1 MAADTIRLKLCTSQQ
16 RSNTIDRDE
25 ILARQRQL
33 MIDEHLKARGIVDPR
48 VLAAMASIK
57 RENFIPDKYLVDAY
71 GDHPVPI
78 GSNQTISQPYIVA
91 LMSQL
96 CEFSGTEKVLE
107 IGCGSGYQAAVLS
120 RLAAEVYSIERI
132 KTLAESSGIRL
143 LQEGCLNVTVV
154 HGDGYCGLPER
165 APFDVIIVTAA
176 PVVIPEKL
184 VDQLAENG
192 RMVLPVGDSVQKLL
206 RLTRMGGEIIT
217 EDFAYVR
224 FVPMVKGYN
233 L

>member
-1 MAADTIRLKLCTSQQ
+1 
-16 RSNTIDRDE
+16 
-25 ILARQRQL
+25 
-33 MIDEHLKARGIVDPR
+33 MIDEHLKARGIDDPR
-48 VLAAMASIK
+48 VLDAMSSIK
-57 RENFIPDKYLVDAY
+57 RENFIPEKYIVEAY

-91 LMSQL
+91 LMSQM
-96 CEFSGTEKVLE
+96 CEFIGTEKVLE

-132 KTLAESSGIRL
+132 KTLAESSGRRL
-143 LQEGCLNVTVV
+143 QDEGCSNVTVI
-154 HGDGYCGLPER
+154 HGDGFDGLPDK

-184 VDQLAENG
+184 VEQLAENG
-192 RMVLPVGDSVQKLL
+192 RLVVPVGDSVQKLL
-206 RLTRMGGEIIT
+206 RLTRRGGRIIT

-224 FVPMVKGYN
+224 FVPMVRGYN

>member
-1 MAADTIRLKLCTSQQ
+1 ML
-16 RSNTIDRDE
+16 
-25 ILARQRQL
+25 
-33 MIDEHLKARGIVDPR
+33 DEHLKARGIDDPR
-48 VLAAMASIK
+48 VLEAMSSIK
-57 RENFIPDKYLVDAY
+57 RENFIPGKYLVEAY

-91 LMSQL
+91 LMSQM
-96 CEFSGTEKVLE
+96 CGFTGTEKVLE

-132 KTLAESSGIRL
+132 KTLVESSRIRL
-143 LQEGCLNVTVV
+143 EMEGCTNVTVI
-154 HGDGYCGLPER
+154 HGDGYEGLPDKS
-165 APFDVIIVTAA
+165 PFDVIIVTAA

-184 VDQLAENG
+184 IGQLAENG
-192 RMVLPVGDSVQKLL
+192 RLVVPVGDTVQKLL
-206 RLTRMGGEIIT
+206 RLTRRDGQIVT

>member
-1 MAADTIRLKLCTSQQ
+1 
-16 RSNTIDRDE
+16 
-25 ILARQRQL
+25 

-184 VDQLAENG
+184 VDQLAENS

>member
-1 MAADTIRLKLCTSQQ
+1 
-16 RSNTIDRDE
+16 
-25 ILARQRQL
+25 
-33 MIDEHLKARGIVDPR
+33 MIDEHLKARGINDTR
-48 VLAAMASIK
+48 VIDAMAAIK
-57 RENFIPDKYLVDAY
+57 RENFIPDKYLVEAY

-91 LMSQL
+91 LMSQM
-96 CEFSGTEKVLE
+96 CEFTGTEKVLE

-132 KTLAESSGIRL
+132 RTLAESSGKRL
-143 LQEGCLNVTVV
+143 ENEGCTNVKVI
-154 HGDGYCGLPER
+154 HGDGYEGLPDK

-176 PVVIPEKL
+176 PVAIPEKL
-184 VDQLAENG
+184 IGQLAENG
-192 RMVLPVGDSVQKLL
+192 RLVVPVGDSIQKLL
-206 RLTRMGGEIIT
+206 RLTRAGGRIIT
-217 EDFAYVR
+217 EDFASVR

>member
-1 MAADTIRLKLCTSQQ
+1 
-16 RSNTIDRDE
+16 
-25 ILARQRQL
+25 
-33 MIDEHLKARGIVDPR
+33 MIDEHLKARGIDDPR
-48 VLAAMASIK
+48 VLDAMSSIK
-57 RENFIPDKYLVDAY
+57 RENFISEKYIAEAY

-91 LMSQL
+91 LMSQM
-96 CEFSGTEKVLE
+96 CEFTGTEKVLE

-132 KTLAESSGIRL
+132 KTLAESSGRRL
-143 LQEGCLNVTVV
+143 QDEGCSNVTVI
-154 HGDGYCGLPER
+154 HGDGFDGLPGK

-184 VDQLAENG
+184 VEQLAENG
-192 RMVLPVGDSVQKLL
+192 RLVVPVGDSVQKLL
-206 RLTRMGGEIIT
+206 RLTRRGGRIIT

-224 FVPMVKGYN
+224 FVPMVRGYN

>member
-1 MAADTIRLKLCTSQQ
+1 
-16 RSNTIDRDE
+16 
-25 ILARQRQL
+25 
-33 MIDEHLKARGIVDPR
+33 MIDEHLKARGINDTR
-48 VLAAMASIK
+48 VIDAMAAIK
-57 RENFIPDKYLVDAY
+57 RENFIPDKYLVEAY

-91 LMSQL
+91 LMSQM
-96 CEFSGTEKVLE
+96 CEFTGTEKVLE

-132 KTLAESSGIRL
+132 RTLAESSGKRL
-143 LQEGCLNVTVV
+143 ENEGCTNVKVI
-154 HGDGYCGLPER
+154 HGDGYEGLPDK

-176 PVVIPEKL
+176 PVAIPEKL
-184 VDQLAENG
+184 IGQLAENG
-192 RMVLPVGDSVQKLL
+192 RLVVPVGDSIQKLL
-206 RLTRMGGEIIT
+206 RLTRAGGRIIT
-217 EDFAYVR
+217 EVFASVR

>member
-1 MAADTIRLKLCTSQQ
+1 
-16 RSNTIDRDE
+16 
-25 ILARQRQL
+25 
-33 MIDEHLKARGIVDPR
+33 MIDEHLKARGISDPG

-57 RENFIPDKYLVDAY
+57 RENFIPDKHLVDAY

-96 CEFSGTEKVLE
+96 CELTGTEKVLE

-120 RLAAEVYSIERI
+120 KLAAEVYSIERI
-132 KTLAESSGIRL
+132 KTLAESSRTRL
-143 LQEGCLNVTVV
+143 LHEGCLNVTVI
-154 HGDGYCGLPER
+154 HGDGYSGLPEK
-165 APFDVIIVTAA
+165 APFDIIIVTAA
-176 PVVIPEKL
+176 PVTIPEKL
-184 VDQLAENG
+184 VEQLANRG
-192 RMVLPVGDSVQKLL
+192 RMILPVGDSVQKLL
-206 RLTRMGGEIIT
+206 RLTRMNREIIT
-217 EDFAYVR
+217 EDFAHVR

>member
-1 MAADTIRLKLCTSQQ
+1 MDK
-16 RSNTIDRDE
+16 DG

-33 MIDEHLKARGIVDPR
+33 MIDEHLKARGIDDPR
-48 VLAAMASIK
+48 VLDAMSSIK
-57 RENFIPDKYLVDAY
+57 RENFIPGRFIVEAY

-91 LMSQL
+91 LMSQI
-96 CEFSGTEKVLE
+96 CEFTGAEKVLE

-132 KTLAESSGIRL
+132 KTLAESSSRIL
-143 LQEGCLNVTVV
+143 EKEGCANVTVI
-154 HGDGYCGLPER
+154 HGDGFEGLPDK

-176 PVVIPEKL
+176 PAVIPEKL
-184 VDQLAENG
+184 VGQLAENG
-192 RMVLPVGDSVQKLL
+192 RLVIPVGDSVQKLL
-206 RLTRMGGEIIT
+206 RLTRRGGQIIT